1 MKETNLK
8 GQNPMSIKCCYLGLG
23 REWTTWYYLWS
34 TIARNSSLPAPLLS
48 LSPPS
53 PDHLIPCHMDKQ
65 KMVTTIWS
73 LYRTAVLKGGTRRK
87 TEGWRPIASTSQNRT
102 GIEVN
107 PHLRNWSAPQAGRSF
122 CDIAWYLWIGR
133 LCAGFLAMVLS
144 LWEQCVLREQTCCVI
159 TSSVKVKCTKIPAEG
174 KTLVS
179 AEMLWQVTSL
189 PGSRSFVPPLLS
201 CCELKNHALISGTS
215 LILLSV
221 SSSAIKEE
229 ACLFA

>member
-1 MKETNLK
+1 
-8 GQNPMSIKCCYLGLG
+8 MSIKCCYLGLG

-34 TIARNSSLPAPLLS
+34 TIARNSSLSVPLLS
-48 LSPPS
+48 SPLPLQITWSPVTRTSRSWWLLSETFTEQLCWRAAPAGR
-53 PDHLIPCHMDKQ
+53 L
-65 KMVTTIWS
+65 
-73 LYRTAVLKGGTRRK
+73 
-87 TEGWRPIASTSQNRT
+87 EGWRPIASTSQNRT

-107 PHLRNWSAPQAGRSF
+107 PHLRNWSAPQSGRSF

-133 LCAGFLAMVLS
+133 LWAGFLAMVLS

-159 TSSVKVKCTKIPAEG
+159 TSPVKVKCTKIPAEE

-189 PGSRSFVPPLLS
+189 PGGRRFVPPLLS
-201 CCELKNHALISGTS
+201 CCEQKNHALISETS

-221 SSSAIKEE
+221 SSSAIKEK